1 MGKVKAFAFVIVLT
15 VLATPNSSAQ
25 NQNPGDVEVQ
35 TLHVQGNVYVLVGG
49 GGNVTVQVGDDGV
62 FLVDTSVAQLTDKI
76 LAEIRKLSNKPVRF
90 IINTHMHPDHTG
102 GNEKIAQSGTSL
114 QGGANF
120 VGRGARIIAQDNTS
134 DRMNGQLGADK
145 PMPTAS
151 LPSDPFTTPSRDIF
165 FNGEAIQLFHQPA
178 AHTDGDSIVFFRR
191 SDVVSTGDI
200 FVTTSYPIVDLQ
212 RGGSIDG
219 VIRALNRILEI
230 TIPAEKQEGGTMVIP
245 GHGRLCDEHDVF
257 EYRNMVAIIRDRIQD
272 MIQNGMTLEQ
282 VKAARPTRD
291 YDPRYG
297 ATSGFW
303 TTDMFVEAVYRS
315 LKEGKKE

>member
-1 MGKVKAFAFVIVLT
+1 MGKVNTFAFVTVLT
-15 VLATPNSSAQ
+15 LFATFDSSAQ
-25 NQNPGDVEVQ
+25 NQNFGNVELQ
-35 TLHVQGNVYVLVGG
+35 TLHVQGNVYMLVGG

-62 FLVDTSVAQLTDKI
+62 FLVDTNVAQLNDRI
-76 LAEIRKLSNKPVRF
+76 LAEIRKLSDKPVRF

-102 GNEKIAQSGTSL
+102 GNEKIAQAGTSL

-120 VGRGARIIAQDNTS
+120 VGRGARIIAQGNTS
-134 DRMNGQLGADK
+134 DRMNGQLGNDK
-145 PMPTAS
+145 PMPTGA
-151 LPSDPFTTPSRDIF
+151 LPTDPFATPSKDIF
-165 FNGEAIQLFHQPA
+165 FNGEAIQVFHQPA

-191 SDVVSTGDI
+191 SDVISTGDI

-219 VIRALNRILEI
+219 VIAALNRILEI
-230 TIPAEKQEGGTMVIP
+230 TVPAEKQEGGTMVIP

-315 LKEGKKE
+315 LKEGTKE